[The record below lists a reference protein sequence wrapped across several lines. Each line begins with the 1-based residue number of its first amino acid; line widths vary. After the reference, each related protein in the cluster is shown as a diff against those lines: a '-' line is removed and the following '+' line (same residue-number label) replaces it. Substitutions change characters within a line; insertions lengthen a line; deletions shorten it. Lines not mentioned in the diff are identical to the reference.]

1 MSAASL
7 AGAASALVGAMLVQR
22 EVEAFLYREAELLDD
37 WRLEEWLDL
46 FTEDC
51 RYDVPAPDRPRGA
64 ANQTFSLIHDGRTM
78 LEQRVIRLK
87 KPTAHAEF
95 PHSRTRRMITNV
107 RVEDS
112 GSGWLDAK
120 ANFAIHRYR
129 NWTHVLFVGEYSY
142 RLVRAEGGG
151 LKISYRRATLDLEAL
166 NPEGKVSIII

>member
-1 MSAASL
+1 MSPVALDPAAQL
-7 AGAASALVGAMLVQR
+7 AALLVQR

-46 FTEDC
+46 FTADC
-51 RYDVPAPDRPRGA
+51 RYDVPAPDRPRGPA
-64 ANQTFSLIHDGRTM
+64 SQTFSLIHDSRTM

-107 RVEDS
+107 RVSESAD
-112 GSGWLDAK
+112 GAVEVK

-129 NWTHVLFVGEYSY
+129 NWTHVLFVGEYLY
-142 RLVRAEGGG
+142 RMVRAEGGLRIG
-151 LKISYRRATLDLEAL
+151 YRRATLDLEAL

>member
-1 MSAASL
+1 MSPTSLDRPASAAID
-7 AGAASALVGAMLVQR
+7 AMLVQR
-22 EVEAFLYREAELLDD
+22 EVEAFLYRESELLDE

-51 RYDVPAPDRPRGA
+51 RYDVPAPDRPHGTA
-64 ANQTFSLIHDGRTM
+64 SQTFSLIHDGRTM

-107 RVEDS
+107 RVEES
-112 GSGWLDAK
+112 EGGGLEVK

-129 NWTHVLFVGEYSY
+129 NWTHVLFVGEYLY
-142 RLVRAEGGG
+142 HLVRVDGG
-151 LKISYRRATLDLEAL
+151 LKISYRRATLDLEVL